1 MKKSIII
8 GTALGA
14 VCLLLGIITD
24 YSVLFSYISGGIGL
38 GNFLIAG
45 LLSGVF
51 VSGDK
56 IRANYWTENKEERKK
71 RTESMF
77 IFALFGAPNFISALI
92 LTLYLN

>member
-14 VCLLLGIITD
+14 VCLLLGITTGH
-24 YSVLFSYISGGIGL
+24 SVPFSYISGGIGL
-38 GNFLIAG
+38 GSFLIAG

-56 IRANYWTENKEERKK
+56 IRANYWTENQGDRKK
-71 RTESMF
+71 RTKSMF

-92 LTLYLN
+92 LTLYFN